1 MKKILLLLTT
11 LLISSCSFNKN
22 PQLTYYIATDLHYLS
37 DSLISEN
44 NVVYI
49 KENLTSD
56 GRVMEY
62 DNEIIDAFIDQVN
75 KDNPDYLMIT
85 GDLTLNGEIPSHID
99 LANKLKKINN
109 TKVLV
114 IPGNHDVL
122 NFNAK
127 SFYNDYFQYTEAT
140 SIEKFKEIY
149 ADFGYNDAYSYD
161 KDTLSYI
168 YKTSENTWAM
178 MLDTSLYKYNMEMGM
193 TLIGGQI
200 ENNTLSWIE
209 NNLIYAKNH
218 NISVTTFMH
227 HNLLIHNELFKSSYT
242 LYNNE
247 QVLSLLNK
255 YNVKVNFSG
264 HLHIQSIKN
273 NISENNEIYD
283 ICNGSILDYGNR
295 YGILNIYEDKYKY
308 TSKQVDVDKYIKDFS
323 NYSFKVFYDEYY
335 NKSLFSNE
343 MKYKEQA
350 ATVTDFVAK
359 VNCYY
364 FDGNYKEIKKLIR
377 NNKKTYNLIIK
388 NSSDY
393 VKSII
398 EVENKNQHEL
408 TINK

>member
-1 MKKILLLLTT
+1 MKKIFLLLTT
-11 LLISSCSFNKN
+11 LLINSCFVNN
-22 PQLTYYIATDLHYLS
+22 TPQLTYYIATDLHYLS
-37 DSLISEN
+37 DSLLSSEN
-44 NVVYI
+44 EVYI

-62 DNEIIDAFIDQVN
+62 DNEIIDAFIDKIN
-75 KDNPDYLMIT
+75 MDNPDYLMLT

-99 LANKLKKINN
+99 LANKLKKIKK

-114 IPGNHDVL
+114 IPGNHDIL

-127 SFYNDYFQYTEAT
+127 SFYNDYFQYIDAT
-140 SIEKFKEIY
+140 SIEQFKEIY
-149 ADFGYNDAYSYD
+149 ADFGYTGAYSYD
-161 KDTLSYI
+161 TNTLSYI
-168 YKTSENTWAM
+168 YETSDNTWAM

-200 ENNTLSWIE
+200 ENDTLSWIE
-209 NNLIYAKNH
+209 ENLIYAKNN

-227 HNLLIHNELFKSSYT
+227 HNLLVHNELFKSSYT
-242 LYNNE
+242 LYNYE

-255 YNVKVNFSG
+255 YNVKINFSG

-273 NISENNEIYD
+273 NYSENNVIYD

-295 YGILNIYEDKYKY
+295 YGILNIYEDKYQH
-308 TSKQVDVDKYIKDFS
+308 TSKQVNVEKYITDFS

-343 MKYKEQA
+343 VKYKENG
-350 ATVTDFVAK
+350 ATVTDFIAK
-359 VNCYY
+359 ANFYY
-364 FDGNYKEIKKLIR
+364 FDGSYKEIKKLIR
-377 NNKKTYNLIIK
+377 KNKKTYNLIME
-388 NSSDY
+388 NSSGY
-393 VKSII
+393 IKSIL

-408 TINK
+408 TV